1 MASTTYDHP
10 GGVTEMYAAV
20 TVLYVITA
28 MVVNRFMVWL
38 EKKVRVPGFVA
49 AGTGGGH

>member
-1 MASTTYDHP
+1 MFYFAEYME
-10 GGVTEMYAAV
+10 V
-20 TVLYVITA
+20 VITA